1 MFKALSSWYQR
12 TFLPFEQP
20 DHPLFHDQAAVEA
33 EEADTQALWDEVLDE
48 PHEEVR
54 PRFKGSMLV
63 HTRAWYAEF
72 EPDID
77 FDSLPK
83 A

>member
-1 MFKALSSWYQR
+1 MLKHLSSWYQR
-12 TFLPFEQP
+12 TFLPFEQEG
-20 DHPLFHDQAAVEA
+20 HPLYAGKQDPSFVDELSAWVD
-33 EEADTQALWDEVLDE
+33 EEL
-48 PHEEVR
+48 EVR
-54 PRFKGSMLV
+54 PRHKGSMLV
-63 HTRAWYAEF
+63 HTRSWYEQH